1 MEQPLETSTEVSPT
15 VAVAPP
21 PPMPVTC
28 RWSTLLRAK
37 RPKVTVAPGAG
48 CTVTSDEY
56 AFAVSEMFPELPLL
70 RQITAPP
77 VALFSAVCKLLAA
90 IVAVHEAGVSP
101 EQFGPDP

>member
-1 MEQPLETSTEVSPT
+1 
-15 VAVAPP
+15 
-21 PPMPVTC
+21 
-28 RWSTLLRAK
+28 LRVNL
-37 RPKVTVAPGAG
+37 PKVTFAPGAG

-56 AFAVSEMFPELPLL
+56 DFAVSEMFPELPVL

-77 VALFSAVCKLLAA
+77 FAPFSVVCKLLAA